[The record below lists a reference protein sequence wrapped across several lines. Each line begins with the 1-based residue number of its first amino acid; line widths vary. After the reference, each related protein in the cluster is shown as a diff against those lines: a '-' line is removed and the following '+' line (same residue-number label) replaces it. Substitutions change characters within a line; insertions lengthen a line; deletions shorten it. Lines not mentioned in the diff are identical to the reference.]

1 MVIKT
6 AVRGKRLSEMYKFR
20 FFYLLLAPAVFW
32 YLLFCYVPMGG
43 IVVAFQDYNFMKG
56 LFGSPWV
63 GLMWFEKIFSSSDF
77 FEVLRNT
84 VLISFY
90 TIAVTFPAPI
100 IFALMLND
108 CKSVPFKRAI
118 QTVSYL
124 PHFISWSI
132 VAGLVVT
139 ILSPSAGIV
148 NQVIRL
154 LGQDPVYFMAEPDYI
169 RAIMVLSSLWKGL
182 GWSTIIYLAAIA
194 GIPQEQYESAILDG
208 ANKLQQILYITL
220 PGMSYIIV
228 MTMIFAVSGL
238 FSVGFEQAY
247 NLVIPATFDKGQVL
261 STYVY
266 RLGVRNM
273 QYSFSA
279 AVGLAQ
285 SLVSMVLIVLANA
298 AAKKI
303 NPDGAIW

>member
-1 MVIKT
+1 MIKST
-6 AVRGKRLSEMYKFR
+6 AIRNKHFGEVRKYR
-20 FFYLLLAPAVFW
+20 FYYLLLVPAVLW

-63 GLMWFEKIFSSSDF
+63 GLLWFQKIFTSSDF

-84 VLISFY
+84 VLISFF
-90 TIAVTFPAPI
+90 TIVVTFPAPI

-108 CKSVPFKRAI
+108 CKSVPFKRVI

-132 VAGLVVT
+132 VAGLIVT
-139 ILSPSAGIV
+139 LLSPSSGIV
-148 NQVIRL
+148 NQVMKLMGMEPI
-154 LGQDPVYFMAEPDYI
+154 YFLAEPDYI
-169 RAIMVLSSLWKGL
+169 RGIMVLSSLWKGL

-220 PGMSYIIV
+220 PGLSYIIV
-228 MTMIFAVSGL
+228 MTLIFAVSGL

-247 NLVIPATFDKGQVL
+247 NLVIPATFDKGQVI

-266 RLGVRNM
+266 RMGVRNM
-273 QYSFSA
+273 QYSFST

-285 SLVSMVLIVLANA
+285 SVVSMVLIVSANA

-303 NPDGAIW
+303 NPEGAIW